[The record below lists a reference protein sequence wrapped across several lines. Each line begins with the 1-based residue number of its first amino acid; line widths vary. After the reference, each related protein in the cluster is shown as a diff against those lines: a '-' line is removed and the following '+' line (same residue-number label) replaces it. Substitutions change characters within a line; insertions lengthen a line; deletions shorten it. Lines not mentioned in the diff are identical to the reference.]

1 MRYWV
6 YINDKV
12 EGPYEEAKLVTLQG
26 FTPDTLICS
35 EEVASGG
42 GQEWVK
48 ASNIFEFDQV

>member
-12 EGPYEEAKLVTLQG
+12 DGPYDETNLVTLQG

-35 EEVASGG
+35 EEVASNG
-42 GQEWVK
+42 GQE
-48 ASNIFEFDQV
+48 